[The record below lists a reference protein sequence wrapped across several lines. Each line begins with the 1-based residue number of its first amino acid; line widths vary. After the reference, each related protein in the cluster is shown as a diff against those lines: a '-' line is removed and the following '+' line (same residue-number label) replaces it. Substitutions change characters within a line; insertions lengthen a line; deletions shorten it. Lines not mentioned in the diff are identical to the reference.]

1 MKLRKKYAVWLL
13 FLCVLLICSLAPSVY
28 AESDVEKELNE
39 TIDEQL
45 GGIDWSARKTIS
57 TDWEKTTTS
66 CSTEAFSKK

>member
-45 GGIDWSARKTIS
+45 GLSLIHI
-57 TDWEKTTTS
+57 
-66 CSTEAFSKK
+66 

>member
-45 GGIDWSARKTIS
+45 GGIDWSGLE
-57 TDWEKTTTS
+57 D
-66 CSTEAFSKK
+66 

>member
-45 GGIDWSARKTIS
+45 GGIDWSGLE
-57 TDWEKTTTS
+57 DYFCLLYTS
-66 CSTEAFSKK
+66 DAADE